1 MNRALLTLL
10 VSLWKLILFLPRPLH
25 KVFILIL
32 GNLIYLMP
40 IKRNKISKK
49 NIDLCFPNMPSKQRK
64 NLLKANIVSSAQI
77 VFDSGIAWFWSDKKI
92 NKHINYE
99 INGIEPL
106 LHEQKNNNGVL
117 LFFKHSLH
125 LELDARL
132 LGMNCD
138 VYGVERVHN
147 SDLFDSVQ
155 KTGRLKGIKD
165 TCDKNNPIK
174 FIRWLKKGKTVLYAT
189 DQDYGLNQSDIIN
202 FFDQP
207 AATVSA
213 PAKIIKST
221 GCKTYFMNTYI
232 NSGKY
237 IVDIE
242 ELKLNHLN
250 ELNFSQSLNDFMEKK
265 IRKNPNEYLW
275 QHRRFKS
282 TLGKKDF
289 YA

>member
-32 GNLIYLMP
+32 GNLLYIIPL
-40 IKRNKISKK
+40 KRNKISRK
-49 NIDLCFPNMPSKQRK
+49 NIDLCFPDMPKRK
-64 NLLKANIVSSAQI
+64 RKSLHKANVIASAQI
-77 VFDSGIAWFWSDKKI
+77 IFDSGIAWFWSDEKIKK
-92 NKHINYE
+92 NINYE
-99 INGIEPL
+99 VKGIESL
-106 LHEQKNNNGVL
+106 VNEQNNNNGVL

-132 LGMNCD
+132 LGMNSE

-147 SDLFDSVQ
+147 SDLFDAVQ
-155 KTGRLKGIKD
+155 KKGRLKSVKD

-189 DQDYGLNQSDIIN
+189 DQDYGLNQSDVIN
-202 FFDQP
+202 FFGQP
-207 AATVSA
+207 AATISA
-213 PAKIIKST
+213 PSKIINT
-221 GCKTYFMNTYI
+221 TDCKTYFMDTYI
-232 NSGKY
+232 DSGKY
-237 IVDIE
+237 ILDIE
-242 ELKLNHLN
+242 ELNLNHLN
-250 ELNFSQSLNDFMEKK
+250 GSNFSQSLNDFMEKK
-265 IRKNPNEYLW
+265 IRNNPHEYLW

-282 TLGKKDF
+282 TLGKEDF

>member
-10 VSLWKLILFLPRPLH
+10 VGFWKLILFLPRPMH

-32 GNLIYLMP
+32 GNLLYIIPL
-40 IKRNKISKK
+40 KRNKISGK
-49 NIDLCFPNMPSKQRK
+49 NIDLCFPCMSKRERK
-64 NLLKANIVSSAQI
+64 NLHKANVIASAQI
-77 VFDSGIAWFWSDKKI
+77 IFDSGIAWFWSDKKI
-92 NKHINYE
+92 KKNISYE
-99 INGIEPL
+99 IKGIESL
-106 LHEQKNNNGVL
+106 VNEQKDNNGVL

-132 LGMNCD
+132 LGMNSE

-147 SDLFDSVQ
+147 SDLFDAVQ
-155 KTGRLKGIKD
+155 KKGRLKSVKD

-189 DQDYGLNQSDIIN
+189 DQDYGLNQSDVIN
-202 FFDQP
+202 FFAQP
-207 AATVSA
+207 AATISA
-213 PAKIIKST
+213 PSKIINTT

-232 NSGKY
+232 DSGKY
-237 IVDIE
+237 IIDIE
-242 ELKLNHLN
+242 ELNLNHLN
-250 ELNFSQSLNDFMEKK
+250 GSNFSQRLNDFIEKK
-265 IRKNPNEYLW
+265 IRNNPDEYLW

-282 TLGKKDF
+282 TLGKEDF

>member
-32 GNLIYLMP
+32 GNMLYIIPL
-40 IKRNKISKK
+40 KRNKISRK
-49 NIDLCFPNMPSKQRK
+49 NIDLCFPDMPKRK
-64 NLLKANIVSSAQI
+64 RKSLHKANVIASAQI
-77 VFDSGIAWFWSDKKI
+77 IFDSGIAWFWSDKKI
-92 NKHINYE
+92 KKNINYE
-99 INGIEPL
+99 VKGIESL
-106 LHEQKNNNGVL
+106 VNEQNNNNGVL

-132 LGMNCD
+132 LGMNSE

-147 SDLFDSVQ
+147 SDLFDAVQ
-155 KTGRLKGIKD
+155 KKGRLKSVKD

-189 DQDYGLNQSDIIN
+189 DQDYGLNQSDVIN
-202 FFDQP
+202 FFGQP
-207 AATVSA
+207 AATISA
-213 PAKIIKST
+213 PSKIINT
-221 GCKTYFMNTYI
+221 TDCKTYFMDTYI
-232 NSGKY
+232 DSGKY
-237 IVDIE
+237 ILDIE
-242 ELKLNHLN
+242 ELNLNHLN
-250 ELNFSQSLNDFMEKK
+250 GSNFSQSLNDFMEKK
-265 IRKNPNEYLW
+265 IRNNPHEYLW

-282 TLGKKDF
+282 TLGKEDF